1 MIGKVLAELL
11 LISLMV
17 VPHGVKKGAF
27 ELVEAPGKKV
37 KVTFVR
43 TEKPESIIEGMHEYR
58 VTVHRKKPAT
68 IIYRFIDNGYYV
80 VFPDGENDKVIYNLD
95 IIEFLINRKRDEIW
109 SKKQTVKIGKS
120 GNVAVISPGKG
131 FVTVSLKK
139 CRASV
144 IIDKGIAK

>member
-17 VPHGVKKGAF
+17 VPHGVEKGTL

-95 IIEFLINRKRDEIW
+95 IIEFLINRKREDTW
-109 SKKQTVKIGKS
+109 TKKQTVKVGKAGS
-120 GNVAVISPGKG
+120 VAVITPGKG
-131 FVTVSLKK
+131 FVTVSLNK
-139 CRASV
+139 CKAAV
-144 IIDKGIAK
+144 IIDRSIEK